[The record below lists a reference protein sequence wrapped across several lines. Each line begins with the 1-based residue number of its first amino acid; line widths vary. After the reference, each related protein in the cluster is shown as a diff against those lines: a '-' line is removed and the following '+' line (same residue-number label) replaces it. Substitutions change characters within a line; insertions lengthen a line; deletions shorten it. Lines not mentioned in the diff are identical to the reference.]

1 MRSMGI
7 FLDEVHFPLGFQ
19 QQNAFNVDESQ
30 LLEHYGLTMQRLQ
43 EGELLPATADEH
55 FFLAELDGEFE
66 LTSDFARCWRKYSH
80 KITHTNT
87 SRHLMAKRNT
97 KQPSR
102 DYFVDELSTL
112 EDIDNTYD
120 ELDLDS

>member
-19 QQNAFNVDESQ
+19 QQNAFNLDESK

-43 EGELLPATADEH
+43 EGELLPTTADEH

-66 LTSDFARCWRKYSH
+66 LTSDFARCWRKYNH
-80 KITHTNT
+80 KISHPH
-87 SRHLMAKRNT
+87 SLRNT
-97 KQPSR
+97 AHKRSAKQPSR
-102 DYFVDELSTL
+102 DYFVDEVSTL
-112 EDIDNTYD
+112 EDIDSTYD

>member
-30 LLEHYGLTMQRLQ
+30 LLENYGLTMQRLQ

-87 SRHLMAKRNT
+87 ARHAITKRNV

>member
-87 SRHLMAKRNT
+87 SRHLTAKRNT

-102 DYFVDELSTL
+102 DYFVDELSAL
-112 EDIDNTYD
+112 EDIDSTYD

>member
-19 QQNAFNVDESQ
+19 QQNAFNLDEST
-30 LLEHYGLTMQRLQ
+30 LLENYGLTMLQLQ
-43 EGELLPATADEH
+43 EGKILPATADEH

-66 LTSDFARCWRKYSH
+66 LTSDFARCWRKYNH

-87 SRHLMAKRNT
+87 LGNTNHKRSA

-102 DYFVDELSTL
+102 DYFVDELSTI
-112 EDIDNTYD
+112 EEIDSTYD

>member
-1 MRSMGI
+1 MGI

>member
-19 QQNAFNVDESQ
+19 QQNAFNLDESK
-30 LLEHYGLTMQRLQ
+30 LLENYGLTMLRLQ
-43 EGELLPATADEH
+43 EGDLLPATADEH

-66 LTSDFARCWRKYSH
+66 LTSDFARCWRKYNH
-80 KITHTNT
+80 KITHPH
-87 SRHLMAKRNT
+87 SLRNT
-97 KQPSR
+97 THKRSSKQPSR
-102 DYFVDELSTL
+102 DYFVDEISTI
-112 EDIDNTYD
+112 EDIDSTYD